1 MVHRIR
7 SGLHARSAALLLSLE
22 SRFDRIMQGWLLIA
36 GLACVLRI
44 GFAPVHVPN
53 PGLSLIAPYLLLAFA
68 PVASALLALRWFADG
83 DALPRSEPWFA
94 WPRTHPVTLAEAR
107 RHPLFGTTGLMVS
120 LLVGILLNVPVRAAE
135 YLASN
140 PPIPAG
146 VPHWLSTLHVL
157 MSFDVVLFCSLYA
170 VAFVA
175 GLRRTPWFPLLLMGI
190 WAADLAMQ
198 LVIAAGVGATPDLPP
213 AVGQALRGVL
223 DGNVKKTLIS
233 VWVWLPYLLL
243 STRVNVTFRHRLSDQ
258 ANAANRLA
266 EG

>member
-22 SRFDRIMQGWLLIA
+22 SRLDRIMQSWMLLA
-36 GLACVLRI
+36 GLACALRI
-44 GFAPVHVPN
+44 AFAPVH
-53 PGLSLIAPYLLLAFA
+53 GLFGGISLVAPYLLLVLA
-68 PVASALLALRWFADG
+68 PVASALLALRWFTDG
-83 DALPRSEPWFA
+83 DAIPRIAPRLP
-94 WPRTHPVTLAEAR
+94 WPRTRPITLAQAR
-107 RHPLFGTTGLMVS
+107 RHPLFGTTGVMVS

-146 VPHWLSTLHVL
+146 MPHWLSTMHLL
-157 MSFDVVLFCSLYA
+157 MSFDVVLFSSLYM

-175 GLRRTPWFPLLLMGI
+175 GLRRAPSFPALLMGI
-190 WAADLAMQ
+190 WVADLAMQ
-198 LVIAAGVGATPDLPP
+198 LVVAAEVAAAPDLPP

-233 VWVWLPYLLL
+233 VAVWLPYLLL
-243 STRVNVTFRHRLSDQ
+243 STRVNVTFRHRLP
-258 ANAANRLA
+258 
-266 EG
+266 G